1 MTTAIANLF
10 RRSLGVRLFAVS
22 AALVLGAILAAVGIT
37 ALRAG
42 HVADQSVAEALAASR
57 SAQLRF
63 DGQRIA
69 RLRLMSRLVAGDPS
83 FVAYVA
89 EGDPASIHDLLLE
102 RQRDLQCDLAAVLDR
117 RGHVLART
125 DRAGGQGED
134 LSHLPLIARALEKG
148 DAAGVWTDG
157 ERYWTAVAVP
167 LVSGGELTEG
177 LMVTG
182 LLIDDALAIDVR
194 RQSGAEVAYLTT
206 AQPRR
211 IIASTLPR
219 DADLATTLSQR
230 LDRARAL
237 GGDAPLRLTLDGRRW
252 VVEPRPLA
260 AAEDGP
266 RTGNAAGSPLGSP
279 VGSGGGEPPLIAVTL
294 ASLDLAM
301 APFQRI
307 ERTLLGVGAVSV
319 LLAFPLTYLLARRIT
334 RPLEHL
340 ADAADAARGGRF
352 EPGLPA
358 GGADEVGR
366 LTRAFRGLLC
376 ELREEREMESY
387 LQAISRSMPES
398 AALAP
403 EPGVLPAGSV
413 LGARFVILSWIGSG
427 GMGVVYKAR
436 DRQLNE
442 VVALKTLRPELSDP
456 EALEAL
462 KSELRIARRITHR
475 NVLRTHD
482 FGEANGVPFIS
493 MEYVRGVTLRELV
506 TQDPQLPQSVAL
518 RIVRQ
523 ALSGLEAAHAMGVI
537 HRDMKPENLI
547 LDPTGQV
554 RVMDFGI
561 AIPARAALA
570 DTVFDGLSGTLGY
583 LSPEQ
588 LMGARGDARSDLY
601 AVGVILYELLSGRR
615 PFPASDPVE
624 LSYRQANEDPPPLS
638 GHAPGVSPTLAAVV
652 HRCLARDPAAR
663 YASAAELLEALGK
676 ESP

>member
-1 MTTAIANLF
+1 MTTAIASLF

-117 RGHVLART
+117 RGRVLART

-134 LSHLPLIARALEKG
+134 LSRLPLIARALEKG

-157 ERYWTAVAVP
+157 EHYWTAVAVP

-182 LLIDDALAIDVR
+182 LSIDDALAIDVR

-206 AQPRR
+206 ASPRR
-211 IIASTLPR
+211 IVASTLPHDR
-219 DADLATTLSQR
+219 DLAATLSQR

-237 GGDAPLRLTLDGRRW
+237 EGDAPLRLTLDGRRW
-252 VVEPRPLA
+252 VVETRPLA
-260 AAEDGP
+260 AAEGAA
-266 RTGNAAGSPLGSP
+266 TGAAA
-279 VGSGGGEPPLIAVTL
+279 GEPPLIAVTL
-294 ASLDLAM
+294 ASLDQAM

-319 LLAFPLTYLLARRIT
+319 LLAFPLTWLLARRIT

-358 GGADEVGR
+358 GGPDEVGR
-366 LTRAFRGLLC
+366 LTRAFQGLLS

-387 LQAISRSMPES
+387 LQSISRSMPES
-398 AALAP
+398 AVLAP

-413 LGARFVILSWIGSG
+413 LGGRFVILSWIGSG

-456 EALEAL
+456 EALESL

-493 MEYVRGVTLRELV
+493 MEYVRGVTLRELI
-506 TQDPQLPQSVAL
+506 THDPQLPHSVAL

-523 ALSGLEAAHAMGVI
+523 ALSGLEAAHAMGVV

-561 AIPARAALA
+561 AIPARAGVA
-570 DTVFDGLSGTLGY
+570 DAVFDGLTGTLGY

-588 LMGARGDARSDLY
+588 LGGGRADARSDLY

-638 GHAPGVSPTLAAVV
+638 GQAVEVPQALEAVV
-652 HRCLARDPAAR
+652 LRCLARDPAAR
-663 YASAAELLEALGK
+663 YASAGELLAALAGMGG
-676 ESP
+676 

>member
-1 MTTAIANLF
+1 
-10 RRSLGVRLFAVS
+10 
-22 AALVLGAILAAVGIT
+22 
-37 ALRAG
+37 
-42 HVADQSVAEALAASR
+42 
-57 SAQLRF
+57 
-63 DGQRIA
+63 
-69 RLRLMSRLVAGDPS
+69 
-83 FVAYVA
+83 
-89 EGDPASIHDLLLE
+89 
-102 RQRDLQCDLAAVLDR
+102 
-117 RGHVLART
+117 
-125 DRAGGQGED
+125 
-134 LSHLPLIARALEKG
+134 
-148 DAAGVWTDG
+148 
-157 ERYWTAVAVP
+157 
-167 LVSGGELTEG
+167 
-177 LMVTG
+177 
-182 LLIDDALAIDVR
+182 
-194 RQSGAEVAYLTT
+194 
-206 AQPRR
+206 
-211 IIASTLPR
+211 
-219 DADLATTLSQR
+219 
-230 LDRARAL
+230 
-237 GGDAPLRLTLDGRRW
+237 
-252 VVEPRPLA
+252 
-260 AAEDGP
+260 
-266 RTGNAAGSPLGSP
+266 
-279 VGSGGGEPPLIAVTL
+279 
-294 ASLDLAM
+294 
-301 APFQRI
+301 
-307 ERTLLGVGAVSV
+307 
-319 LLAFPLTYLLARRIT
+319 
-334 RPLEHL
+334 
-340 ADAADAARGGRF
+340 
-352 EPGLPA
+352 
-358 GGADEVGR
+358 
-366 LTRAFRGLLC
+366 
-376 ELREEREMESY
+376 
-387 LQAISRSMPES
+387 
-398 AALAP
+398 
-403 EPGVLPAGSV
+403 
-413 LGARFVILSWIGSG
+413 
-427 GMGVVYKAR
+427 MGVVYKAR

>member
-1 MTTAIANLF
+1 MTTAIASLF

-117 RGHVLART
+117 RGKVLART

-134 LSHLPLIARALEKG
+134 LSHLPLIAQALDKG
-148 DAAGVWTDG
+148 DAVGVWTDG
-157 ERYWTAVAVP
+157 EHFWTAVAVP

-182 LLIDDALAIDVR
+182 LSIDDALAIDVR

-206 AQPRR
+206 AAPRR
-211 IIASTLPR
+211 IVASTLPR
-219 DADLATTLSQR
+219 DGDLTTTLSQR

-237 GGDAPLRLTLDGRRW
+237 PGDAPLRLTLDNRRW
-252 VVEPRPLA
+252 VVETRPLA
-260 AAEDGP
+260 AAEG
-266 RTGNAAGSPLGSP
+266 T
-279 VGSGGGEPPLIAVTL
+279 VGEPPLLAVTL
-294 ASLDLAM
+294 ASLDRAM

-319 LLAFPLTYLLARRIT
+319 LLAFPLTWLLSRRIT

-352 EPGLPA
+352 DPGLPA
-358 GGADEVGR
+358 GGTDEVGR
-366 LTRAFRGLLC
+366 LTRAFQGLLS
-376 ELREEREMESY
+376 ELREQREMESY

-398 AALAP
+398 AVLAP
-403 EPGVLPAGSV
+403 EPGVLPAGAV
-413 LGARFVILSWIGSG
+413 LGARFVILNWIGSG

-442 VVALKTLRPELSDP
+442 VVALKTLRPELRDP
-456 EALEAL
+456 EALESL

-506 TQDPQLPQSVAL
+506 THDPQLPQSVAL

-523 ALSGLEAAHAMGVI
+523 ALYGLEAAHAMGVI

-561 AIPARAALA
+561 AIPARAGIA
-570 DTVFDGLSGTLGY
+570 DTVFDGLTGTLGY
-583 LSPEQ
+583 LAPEQ
-588 LMGARGDARSDLY
+588 LVGSRGDARSDLY

-624 LSYRQANEDPPPLS
+624 LSYRQANEDPPPLR
-638 GHAPGVSPTLAAVV
+638 GQGPEVSQALEAVV
-652 HRCLARDPAAR
+652 LRCLARDPATR
-663 YASAAELLEALGK
+663 YASARELLEALAGTGG
-676 ESP
+676 

>member
-1 MTTAIANLF
+1 MTTAIASLF

-22 AALVLGAILAAVGIT
+22 ATLVLGAILAAVGIT

-42 HVADQSVAEALAASR
+42 HVADQSVADALAAAR

-102 RQRDLQCDLAAVLDR
+102 RERDLQCDLAAVMDR
-117 RGHVLART
+117 RGRVLART
-125 DRAGGQGED
+125 DRSGGQGED
-134 LSHLPLIARALEKG
+134 LSGLPLIDRALEKG

-182 LLIDDALAIDVR
+182 LSIDDALAIDVR
-194 RQSGAEVAYLTT
+194 RQSGAEIAYLTT
-206 AQPRR
+206 AAPRR
-211 IIASTLPR
+211 IVASTLPR
-219 DADLATTLSQR
+219 DADLAATLSQH

-237 GGDAPLRLTLDGRRW
+237 GGNAPLRLTLDGRRW
-252 VVEPRPLA
+252 VVETRPLA
-260 AAEDGP
+260 AAEDAAPG
-266 RTGNAAGSPLGSP
+266 AAG
-279 VGSGGGEPPLIAVTL
+279 GGPPLIAVTL
-294 ASLDLAM
+294 ASLDQAI

-307 ERTLLGVGAVSV
+307 ERTLLGVGLISV
-319 LLAFPLTYLLARRIT
+319 LLAFPLTWLLSRRIT

-352 EPGLPA
+352 EPRDVVLSGA
-358 GGADEVGR
+358 GGTDEVGR
-366 LTRAFRGLLC
+366 LTRAFQGLLA

-387 LQAISRSMPES
+387 LQTISRSMPET
-398 AALAP
+398 ATLAP
-403 EPGVLPAGSV
+403 EPGVMPAGAV

-442 VVALKTLRPELSDP
+442 VVALKTLRPELTEP
-456 EALEAL
+456 EALESL

-493 MEYVRGVTLRELV
+493 MEYVRGVTLRELI
-506 TQDPQLPQSVAL
+506 TQDPELPQSVAL

-547 LDPTGQV
+547 LDPIGQV

-561 AIPARAALA
+561 AIPARA
-570 DTVFDGLSGTLGY
+570 GLSDAVFESVTGTLGY
-583 LSPEQ
+583 LAPEQ
-588 LMGARGDARSDLY
+588 LVGGRGDERSDLY

-615 PFPASDPVE
+615 PFPASDAVE
-624 LSYRQANEDPPPLS
+624 LSYRQMNEDPPAL
-638 GHAPGVSPTLAAVV
+638 GEHARGVSPSLEAVV
-652 HRCLARDPAAR
+652 LRCLARDPSAR
-663 YASAAELLEALGK
+663 YASAGDLLEALGGAYGLK
-676 ESP
+676 GG